1 MKAILILLVPVV
13 FLLAFSLP
21 VAICYFIG
29 LSYGYE
35 FGTEQMGLMIES
47 GCILGFIWAVF
58 SIPFYFIEIVPIFFR
73 GYR

>member
-1 MKAILILLVPVV
+1 MNAILILLFPVI

-35 FGTEQMGLMIES
+35 FGTEQMGLMIEK
-47 GCILGFIWAVF
+47 GCILGFILAVF
-58 SIPFYFIEIVPIFFR
+58 PVSFYFIEIAPIFFR